1 MPTKEGPKLLN
12 ATPVEG
18 GGSDTRLADLLGR
31 VLVFEPTEEAT
42 IETVRGPA
50 EVTRAI
56 VYALNEKTGSI
67 EGLGEVPVFWQRVRT
82 QLKPALAAQTSIA
95 GRLVR
100 SGRAYTLESL
110 PDEMVEKIAAQ
121 LF

>member
-1 MPTKEGPKLLN
+1 MPTSKEGPKLLN
-12 ATPVEG
+12 ATPVESG
-18 GGSDTRLADLLGR
+18 ADLKDLLGR

-50 EVTRAI
+50 EVTRA
-56 VYALNEKTGSI
+56 VAYALNEQTGNV
-67 EGLGEVPVFWQRVRT
+67 EALGEVPVFWQRVRA
-82 QLKPALAAQTSIA
+82 QLKPALEAQTSVA

-100 SGRAYTLESL
+100 SGRAYTLEPL
-110 PDEMVEKIAAQ
+110 PDEVVEKLGAQ